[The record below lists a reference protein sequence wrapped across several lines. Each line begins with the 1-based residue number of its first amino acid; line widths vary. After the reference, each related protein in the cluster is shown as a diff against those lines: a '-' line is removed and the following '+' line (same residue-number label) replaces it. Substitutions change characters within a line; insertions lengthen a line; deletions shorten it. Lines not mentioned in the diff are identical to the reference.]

1 MAGVAAARFQ
11 SVRTMV
17 RATSCF
23 RVLSNNPTLT
33 QVRFFKPPSSP
44 DAVKQDIDELK
55 EKTAA
60 VASQCKEVA
69 GKETI
74 TEKATKSATE
84 AWNATK
90 DAATKVQKTVTG
102 EAAAS
107 AATVKENCE
116 VAKKSMNT
124 KK

>member
-1 MAGVAAARFQ
+1 M
-11 SVRTMV
+11 
-17 RATSCF
+17 
-23 RVLSNNPTLT
+23 
-33 QVRFFKPPSSP
+33 VRFFKPPTSP

-55 EKTAA
+55 EKAAA

-107 AATVKENCE
+107 AATVKENFE
-116 VAKKSMNT
+116 VVKKSMNN